1 MKPDIRSIA
10 TSLLLLPLL
19 ALPSGFAQSAVS
31 PAASVSVPTFT
42 HSYSAAGKDYSY
54 TVVGSDPAHGGTT
67 TIPTVLVPITLS
79 FDAPVDTTGRKA
91 TLDARQDVS
100 KVVRSP
106 IFQKYA
112 FPSGKTQYADAMQ
125 RTAFYKSIPAG
136 GSWHTLLSRPKV
148 VPVKITV
155 PVGYGYVLTSK
166 KTGRSLAVVD
176 IQFLQKELFKQLPK
190 QGAGSLVI
198 ALTKNVTYYALADA
212 TVCCSW
218 GTHGVDTSAGSR
230 QSFVLGS
237 YLEPNVV
244 AQDSDIQPLT
254 QQLAQWFMDP
264 LLDPLARYR
273 DPAAPGNTFPGWM
286 HPEKGRGCGGTGV
299 ATSLFLMTPMDNNPK
314 NTVPASEAY
323 AANVNGTTY
332 HLQNVALLP
341 WYTQTADPGSFE
353 NTFSFPDAHVLT
365 GPATPCPVRRRGGG
379 GAFGSFQAAK
389 ASTVAPIA
397 MTTGPNGHQLI
408 GYWSGY
414 GPIRDVSPQWDIIIV
429 AFATPVHGTDGLM
442 QYKVSGGQ
450 TPEEFKADI
459 LAKQREGKKVMI
471 SLGGGGQY
479 FTLATQEGLKR
490 FVSSVEQI
498 VEEYHFDGV
507 DLDYE
512 TPSFSLD
519 PGDNDFRHPTTPGT
533 VNIISAMHQL
543 RDHFGPKF
551 MISLVPEGT
560 QIPSG
565 YPSYGGQFGSY
576 IPILQGIR
584 DILTFVDTQ
593 DYNTPPLEGLDGEFY
608 MPGTVDYHAA
618 MTELV
623 LHGFPVGRDP
633 KHFFEPLPPEKVA
646 IGFLNGDTTPEIVMD
661 SMRYLITGKS
671 NTPTTYK
678 LLQPGGYPSFNG
690 AMFWTIDADRRE
702 NYRYSNTVGPLL
714 HSYPASS
721 STATK

>member
-1 MKPDIRSIA
+1 MKPDVHSIP
-10 TSLLLLPLL
+10 TCLLPLL
-19 ALPSGFAQSAVS
+19 LLVVPSGLAQSVS
-31 PAASVSVPTFT
+31 SSAPTVSVPTFT
-42 HSYSAAGKDYSY
+42 RSYGATGKEHSY
-54 TVVGSDPAHGGTT
+54 TIVGSDPAKGGIT

-79 FDAPVDTTGRKA
+79 FDTPVDTTGRKA
-91 TLDARQDVS
+91 TLDAGQEVS
-100 KVVRSP
+100 KVVHSP

-112 FPSGKTQYADAMQ
+112 FASGTTQYTDAMQ
-125 RTAFYKSIPAG
+125 RAAFYKSAPAG
-136 GSWHTLLSRPKV
+136 NSWHTLLSKPKV
-148 VPVKITV
+148 VPVKITI
-155 PVGYGYVLTSK
+155 PIGYGYVLTSQ

-176 IQFLQKELFKQLPK
+176 IQFLQKELFKQLPA
-190 QGAGSLVI
+190 QQTGSLVI
-198 ALTKNVTYYALADA
+198 ALTKNATYYALADA

-218 GTHGVDTSAGSR
+218 GTHGIDTSAGAR

-237 YLEPNVV
+237 YLDPHVV
-244 AQDSDIQPLT
+244 TPDSDIQPLT

-273 DPAAPGNTFPGWM
+273 DPNAPGNVFPGWM
-286 HPEKGRGCGGTGV
+286 RPEKGSGCGGTGV
-299 ATSLFLMTPMDNNPK
+299 GSSLFLLAPMDNNPK
-314 NTVPASEAY
+314 NNVPASEAY
-323 AANVNGTTY
+323 VANAHGTAY
-332 HLQNVALLP
+332 HLQNVALIP
-341 WYTQTADPGSFE
+341 WYTQAADPGSFE
-353 NTFSFPDAHVLT
+353 NSYSFPDTHLLT

-379 GAFGSFQAAK
+379 GQFGSFQAAQ
-389 ASTVAPIA
+389 ASTVKPVA

-414 GPIRDVSPQWDIIIV
+414 GRIRDVSPQWDIVIV
-429 AFATPVHGTDGLM
+429 AFATPVKGTDGLM

-459 LAKQREGKKVMI
+459 LAKQHEGKKVMI

-479 FTLATQEGLKR
+479 FTLATQEGVKR
-490 FVSSVEQI
+490 FITSVEQI
-498 VEEYHFDGV
+498 VQEYHFDGV

-512 TPSFSLD
+512 SPSFSLD

-543 RDHFGPKF
+543 HDHFGPNF

-618 MTELV
+618 VTELV

-646 IGFLNGDTTPEIVMD
+646 IGFLNGDTTPDIVMD
-661 SMRYLITGKS
+661 AIRYLITGKS
-671 NTPTTYK
+671 NAPTHYK
-678 LLQPGGYPSFNG
+678 LLQPNGYPTFNG

-714 HSYPASS
+714 HSFPA
-721 STATK
+721 ATK

>member
-1 MKPDIRSIA
+1 LKPRILPVSI
-10 TSLLLLPLL
+10 SLLSLFLSLLPF
-19 ALPSGFAQSAVS
+19 GFAQNASSQS
-31 PAASVSVPTFT
+31 PDMVSVPTFT
-42 HSYSAAGKDYSY
+42 RSYSAAGKDYSY
-54 TVVGSDPAHGGTT
+54 TVVGSDPAKGGTT
-67 TIPTVLVPITLS
+67 TIPTVLVPVTLA
-79 FDAPVDTTGRKA
+79 FDAPVDTTGKKA
-91 TLDARQDVS
+91 ILDASQDVS
-100 KVVRSP
+100 KVVHSP

-112 FPSGKTQYADAMQ
+112 FASGTTQYTDAMQ
-125 RTAFYKSIPAG
+125 RASFSQSAPAG
-136 GSWHTLLSRPKV
+136 NSWHTLLSQPKV
-148 VPVKITV
+148 VPVKISV
-155 PVGYGYVLTSK
+155 PVGYGYVLTSR
-166 KTGRSLAVVD
+166 KTGKSLAVVD

-190 QGAGSLVI
+190 QRAGSLVI
-198 ALTKNVTYYALADA
+198 ALTKDTTYYALGDA

-218 GTHGVDTSAGSR
+218 GTHGVDTSAGAR

-237 YLEPNVV
+237 YLDPHVV

-264 LLDPLARYR
+264 LLDPLAKYR
-273 DPAAPGNTFPGWM
+273 DPNAPGNVFPGWM
-286 HPEKGRGCGGTGV
+286 RPEKGRGCGGTGV
-299 ATSLFLMTPMDNNPK
+299 GTSLFLMTPMDNNPK
-314 NTVPASEAY
+314 NNVPASPGY
-323 AANVNGTTY
+323 AANANGTTY
-332 HLQNVALLP
+332 HLQNVALIP
-341 WYTQTADPGSFE
+341 WYTQAPGE
-353 NTFSFPDAHVLT
+353 KTYSFPDTSILSR
-365 GPATPCPVRRRGGG
+365 PAIPCPVRRRPGGG
-379 GAFGSFQAAK
+379 GQFGSFQSAQ
-389 ASTVAPIA
+389 ASKVAPVS

-414 GPIRDVSPQWDIIIV
+414 GRISDVSPQWDVIIV
-429 AFATPVHGTDGLM
+429 AFATPVNGTDGLM

-450 TPEEFKADI
+450 TPEQFKADI

-479 FTLATQEGLKR
+479 FTLATQEGVNR
-490 FVSSVEQI
+490 FVTSVEQI

-533 VNIISAMHQL
+533 VNIISALHQL
-543 RDHFGPKF
+543 HDHFGPKF

-560 QIPSG
+560 QIVSG

-584 DILTFVDTQ
+584 DIVTFVDTQ

-618 MTELV
+618 VTELV
-623 LHGFPVGRDP
+623 LRGFPVGRNP

-646 IGFLNGDTTPEIVMD
+646 IGFLNGDTTPDIVMD
-661 SMRYLITGKS
+661 TMNYLITGKS
-671 NTPTTYK
+671 KASTTYK
-678 LLQPGGYPSFNG
+678 LLQPAGYPTFNG

-702 NYRYSNTVGPLL
+702 DYRYSNTVGPLL
-714 HSYPASS
+714 HSFPANGS
-721 STATK
+721 AAETK

>member
-1 MKPDIRSIA
+1 VKPDARSIS
-10 TSLLLLPLL
+10 TCLLLMLL
-19 ALPSGFAQSAVS
+19 LVVPSGFSQDAPSS
-31 PAASVSVPTFT
+31 TASTSVPTFT
-42 HSYSAAGKDYSY
+42 RSFNAAGKDYTY
-54 TVVGSDPAHGGTT
+54 TVVGSDPAKGGTT

-79 FDAPVDTTGRKA
+79 FDAPMDTTGKKA
-91 TLDARQDVS
+91 ILDATQDVA
-100 KVVRSP
+100 KVVHSP

-112 FPSGKTQYADAMQ
+112 FASGTTQYTDAMQ
-125 RTAFYKSIPAG
+125 RASFYKSAATDKP
-136 GSWHTLLSRPKV
+136 WHTLLSRPKV
-148 VPVKITV
+148 VPVKLTI

-176 IQFLQKELFKQLPK
+176 MQYLQKELFKQLPK
-190 QGAGSLVI
+190 QASGSLVI

-218 GTHGVDTSAGSR
+218 GTHGVDTSAGAR

-237 YLEPNVV
+237 YLDTNVV

-264 LLDPLARYR
+264 LFDPLARYR
-273 DPAAPGNTFPGWM
+273 DPNAPGNTFPGWM
-286 HPEKGRGCGGTGV
+286 QPTKGLGSGCGGTGV
-299 ATSLFLMTPMDNNPK
+299 GSSLFLLAPTDVNLK

-323 AANVNGTTY
+323 IANVKGIAY
-332 HLQNVALLP
+332 HLQNVALFP
-341 WYTQTADPGSFE
+341 WYTQSTDPGSFE
-353 NTFSFPDAHVLT
+353 NSYSFPNAHVFT
-365 GPATPCPVRRRGGG
+365 GPATPCPVRRRGGNG
-379 GAFGSFQAAK
+379 QFGSFQSAQAT
-389 ASTVAPIA
+389 TVPPVA

-429 AFATPVHGTDGLM
+429 AFATPVKGTDGLM

-459 LAKQREGKKVMI
+459 LAKQHEGKKVMI

-490 FVSSVEQI
+490 FVDSVEKI

-543 RDHFGPKF
+543 HDHFGPNF

-576 IPILQGIR
+576 IPILQGVR

-608 MPGTVDYHAA
+608 MPGSVDYHAA

-661 SMRYLITGKS
+661 AMRYLITGKS

-678 LLQPGGYPSFNG
+678 LLQPNGYPTFNG

-714 HSYPASS
+714 HSFPA
-721 STATK
+721 ATK